1 MKQQDREQQQLS
13 AKAIL
18 HEERQARGA
27 ARSPGK
33 ARGDVHRTTATL
45 TPAGAGEPASGKR
58 TPRGVAT
65 FGGDPQPQSRGTGQ
79 DPARRLHTR

>member
-1 MKQQDREQQQLS
+1 MKQQDREQQQPS

-33 ARGDVHRTTATL
+33 ARGAPHDGHAD
-45 TPAGAGEPASGKR
+45 P
-58 TPRGVAT
+58 
-65 FGGDPQPQSRGTGQ
+65 GG
-79 DPARRLHTR
+79 RR